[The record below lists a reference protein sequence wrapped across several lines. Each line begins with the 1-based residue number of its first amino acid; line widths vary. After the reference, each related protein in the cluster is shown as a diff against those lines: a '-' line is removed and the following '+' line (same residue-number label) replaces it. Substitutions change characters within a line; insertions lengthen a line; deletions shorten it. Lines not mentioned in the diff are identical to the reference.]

1 MADITATVFPDN
13 KTSATVQD
21 GTTIV
26 ATKVQEPGVT
36 QLASLSDVNAATA
49 AINGMFLQYDSA
61 TSKWIGASS
70 TTLTFD
76 PAGYEYTG
84 DKVLYL
90 VENDSTLGNGLVIGE
105 AEWTKITC
113 TRGSSDDNLPT
124 SFTKR
129 IWDDTL
135 NRFQFSELPIDAA
148 IIFRLQL
155 WIFPET
161 NNALVSARINFNA
174 VNDGT
179 ENILNEDGDRIVLE
193 DDTGNITG
201 DYFIIYNFQQTVSN
215 QEMADGAGTLHE
227 RTYLFPIYVGNSS
240 AQRGFGEFEI
250 YSSCETV
257 LYDTAILAVLQ

>member
-1 MADITATVFPDN
+1 MAISGKVFPDN

-26 ATKVQEPGVT
+26 ATKIQEPGVT
-36 QLASLSDVNAATA
+36 QLASLTDVNAATA
-49 AINGMFLQYDSA
+49 AVNGMFLQYDSA

-84 DKVLYL
+84 DSALQL
-90 VENDSTLGNGLVIGE
+90 IENDSTLGNGLVIGE

-113 TRGSSDDNLPT
+113 TRGTVNDNLPT

-129 IWDDTL
+129 IWDDTV

-148 IIFRLQL
+148 VIFRLK
-155 WIFPET
+155 IRVYPET
-161 NNALVSARINFNA
+161 NNALVSARINFYG

-193 DDTGNITG
+193 DGTGNITG
-201 DYFIIYNFQQTVSN
+201 DYFILYNFQQTVSN
-215 QEMADGAGTLHE
+215 QELADGAGTLHE
-227 RTYLFPIYVGNSS
+227 RTYLFPIYVGNSPG
-240 AQRGFGEFEI
+240 QRGFGEFEL

-257 LYDTAILAVLQ
+257 LYDTAILAILQ

>member
-1 MADITATVFPDN
+1 MAISGKVFPDN

-26 ATKVQEPGVT
+26 ATKIQEPGVT
-36 QLASLSDVNAATA
+36 QLASLTDVNAATA
-49 AINGMFLQYDSA
+49 AVNGMFLQYDSA

-90 VENDSTLGNGLVIGE
+90 VENESTLGNGLVVEE
-105 AEWTKITC
+105 AEWTQVPC
-113 TRGSSDDNLPT
+113 TRGSSDDYLPT

-129 IWDDTL
+129 IWDDSV
-135 NRFQFSELPIDAA
+135 NRFQFSEMPTDAA
-148 IIFRLQL
+148 CLFRLQL
-155 WIFPET
+155 WMYPET
-161 NNALVSARINFNA
+161 NNALVRARINFYA

-179 ENILNEDGDRIVLE
+179 ENVLNEDGDRIVLE
-193 DDTGNITG
+193 DGTGNITG
-201 DYFIIYNFQQTVSN
+201 DYFIAYNFQQTVAA
-215 QEMADGAGTLHE
+215 QELADGAGTLHE

-240 AQRGFGEFEI
+240 AQRGYGEFEM

-257 LYDTAILAVLQ
+257 LYDTAVVAILQ